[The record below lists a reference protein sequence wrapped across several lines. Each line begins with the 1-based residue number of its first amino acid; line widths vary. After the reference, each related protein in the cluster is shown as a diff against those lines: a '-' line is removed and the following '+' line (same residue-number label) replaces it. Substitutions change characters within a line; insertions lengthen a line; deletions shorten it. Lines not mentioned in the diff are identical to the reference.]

1 MNSTDSGETSE
12 FDDRSYT
19 PILTTS
25 DNEPG
30 LKNLNIFTDKQA
42 QFNVDFKFYFLSTN
56 FSRGLLGFL
65 QSRNLNEHERKY
77 QKR

>member
-19 PILTTS
+19 PILTIS

-30 LKNLNIFTDKQA
+30 PKNLNIFTDKQT
-42 QFNVDFKFYFLSTN
+42 QFNVIHQVLLFCELTSKGASWDFF
-56 FSRGLLGFL
+56 
-65 QSRNLNEHERKY
+65 EAEI
-77 QKR
+77 